1 MKFLIPILVGAII
14 GYITN
19 WLAIKMLFR
28 PLEEKRIFGLKIPFT
43 PGLIPKERNRIAKS
57 VGEAVGEHILAPD
70 VIAKAIYNDLSNEK
84 LNSWIMD
91 KYNSFKNDSQSM
103 NDMIKTEDKVK
114 IYNLIVLVSKDI
126 TDSIFNQIHNSNLK
140 ERAVDYIISQ
150 SDILL
155 KSVET
160 KEYINKIIIGEI
172 HKIKNDHR
180 KIKDVLSQDSIDN
193 INNIL
198 EKNKT
203 NIGNNVKAIFDDSN
217 VQNKLND
224 SVSRLVEQNISK
236 VITMFI
242 SADQISEKI
251 LQVVEKYI
259 NDPKSNDD
267 YIMLIKNG
275 LNSLL
280 DKELSDVIDQL
291 EPLIN
296 EDKINNIS
304 SYLIEEIK
312 MTEFSEKLS
321 YKLDNLINSG
331 IIRDEIEGVIKD
343 ILVDILNKPF
353 SLLLERLDE
362 DLIKELI
369 TLLRSIFD
377 QVMVNELPVLID
389 YFDVSKIVEDQING
403 YDVKYTEELILDIA
417 NKELKAI
424 TWLGA
429 LLGAIM
435 GILTPLLQMLQ

>member
-1 MKFLIPILVGAII
+1 
-14 GYITN
+14 
-19 WLAIKMLFR
+19 
-28 PLEEKRIFGLKIPFT
+28 
-43 PGLIPKERNRIAKS
+43 
-57 VGEAVGEHILAPD
+57 
-70 VIAKAIYNDLSNEK
+70 
-84 LNSWIMD
+84 
-91 KYNSFKNDSQSM
+91 
-103 NDMIKTEDKVK
+103 
-114 IYNLIVLVSKDI
+114 
-126 TDSIFNQIHNSNLK
+126 
-140 ERAVDYIISQ
+140 
-150 SDILL
+150 
-155 KSVET
+155 
-160 KEYINKIIIGEI
+160 
-172 HKIKNDHR
+172 
-180 KIKDVLSQDSIDN
+180 
-193 INNIL
+193 
-198 EKNKT
+198 
-203 NIGNNVKAIFDDSN
+203 
-217 VQNKLND
+217 
-224 SVSRLVEQNISK
+224 
-236 VITMFI
+236 MFI